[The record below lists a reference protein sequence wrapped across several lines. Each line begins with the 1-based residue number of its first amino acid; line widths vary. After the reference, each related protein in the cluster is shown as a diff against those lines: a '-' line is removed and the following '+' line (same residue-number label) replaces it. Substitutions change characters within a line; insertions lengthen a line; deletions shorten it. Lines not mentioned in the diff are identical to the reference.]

1 MEELVENEE
10 AQKRGRPTKSSESN
24 QKALEVLVHI
34 K

>member
-1 MEELVENEE
+1 MEELGENEE
-10 AQKRGRPTKSSESN
+10 VKKRGRPTKSSEST